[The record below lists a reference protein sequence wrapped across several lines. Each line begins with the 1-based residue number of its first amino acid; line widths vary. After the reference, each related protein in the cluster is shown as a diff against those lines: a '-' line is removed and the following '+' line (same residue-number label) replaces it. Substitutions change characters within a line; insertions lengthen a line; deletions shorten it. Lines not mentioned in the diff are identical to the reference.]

1 MTWTDTTRK
10 LERAKGFEPSTALS
24 QPAQRQAVPQFTS
37 EGYTQIR
44 AQISP
49 GVCRDLPMVINAWA
63 FLSRPLK
70 AAILALV
77 DSALGGKE
85 KGAV

>member
-1 MTWTDTTRK
+1 M
-10 LERAKGFEPSTALS
+10 ERAKGFEPLAALL
-24 QPAQRQAVPQFTS
+24 QPAQRQAVPQVTP

-49 GVCRDLPMVINAWA
+49 EECRDLPRVINSWA

-70 AAILALV
+70 AAVLALV
-77 DSALGGKE
+77 DSALT
-85 KGAV
+85 GAGRGEA

>member
-1 MTWTDTTRK
+1 
-10 LERAKGFEPSTALS
+10 
-24 QPAQRQAVPQFTS
+24 
-37 EGYTQIR
+37 
-44 AQISP
+44 
-49 GVCRDLPMVINAWA
+49 MVINAWA